1 MATMGQRFVVLT
13 LRFLVLLFFA
23 ASSAFAA
30 PLAGSVISNTAQVTF
45 FDTDSGFN
53 SKHTSNTVRVFVQA
67 LEALT
72 LTSDNFVSR
81 PTGGLVSLPHRL
93 SNTGNS
99 TSTYAL
105 SYSNLSGDDFDLQ
118 NLNLVWDKN
127 GNGIADPGEPAIANG
142 ANFGPLAPGQFADL
156 VVSGNVPSSLAV
168 NRVARIG
175 ISAKTVL
182 QSVSAQNTDTITIA
196 NGAQFQVVKSASNLS
211 PNQGD
216 TVSFTL
222 TASND
227 GNLPATG
234 FPVLVDGA
242 LESLILLRD
251 AIPANTTFSSFGPVG
266 TAKALYHVQG
276 QANSS
281 YSSSPP
287 TDLRQVDVVAFGFAA
302 PIVSGQ
308 SISRRI
314 DVKINSKASGTV
326 FNTASL
332 LFIDGVSSLPVTAD
346 SNQVS
351 LVLPIQ
357 PPSISLYRDA
367 AYSVRAGVL
376 HAGSPFYVAAYAA
389 QCNINPLLAE
399 TKEITVSSLL
409 TGDTEVFLAKETGP
423 NTGEFHI
430 EPQVTTSDATLTPVK
445 QGDGILSV
453 KPNDRVTVS
462 LTGCGAV
469 LLEAKVLV
477 DPFGVV
483 FDSKTNALIV
493 GAVVTL
499 IDISGAGNGG
509 RPGQP
514 ATVLAVDGVSLAP
527 STITTGADGRYQFPL
542 VLPSVYGLRVVPPPS
557 YGFPSVLTPN
567 LLPLDRVI
575 DTQGSYGGQFS
586 ITAFS
591 APVNIDIPLDA
602 SALGGL
608 LIEKTVSRKTVEMGE
623 YVDYSIKIK
632 NVSGQ
637 LLGRIRV
644 TDRLPAGFAYVPNTA
659 RLDAGTKRL
668 DGSALPEPE
677 GGVGPVLVFNTGSI
691 EDQSVIVL
699 SYRVRVGPG
708 ALQGDG
714 INRARATSAA
724 PLTKISNESS
734 AIVQVLPGVFTDRGF
749 IIGTVYADCNNNR
762 ERDDAEPGIPGVRL
776 FLEDGTSVTTD
787 AQGKYSLYGLRP
799 KTHVLKLD
807 VTSLPASAGKLA
819 LLANRNAG
827 DAGSRFADL
836 KNGELHKADFA
847 VMGCSPEL
855 RQAIQLRAVIAD
867 GTDKAVEQAQASQLA
882 VDTRSNPTSS
892 STSNPKAQPASG
904 VIGLAGAG
912 LSISALPGA
921 AANANTVPALRTTTL
936 ALSDEQIAVLDN
948 SLAIVSPV
956 SNQILGYAQTSVT
969 VKGALTATLTLRVN
983 GAEVSASRIGK
994 LSQLESTGM
1003 QVAQYIGVELKP
1015 GKNTLELVQAAA
1027 DGRSSDTRS
1036 ISITAP
1042 GAFARLRLTAP
1053 QTAVPADGRS
1063 VVRVTLEALDADDVP
1078 VTARIPVTLDSNLG
1092 QWKTRD
1098 LNPDEPG
1105 TQIFIDGGSVV
1116 LELESPAQAGDALLR
1131 AAAGSVS
1138 TQTSLRFSP
1147 DLRPLI
1153 AAGVVEGV
1161 LNLRHLDSRALQP
1174 TRAQDGFEQELRQ
1187 MADNFDNGRGS
1198 VGGRAALFLKG
1209 KVQGDY
1215 LLTLAYDSDKDAKE
1229 RLFRDIQPGEFY
1241 PVYGDASVKSFDA
1254 QSTGRLYVRVD
1265 KDRSH
1270 VLYGDFNTQ
1279 TPPLAAGTTTAGDE
1293 RRLGLYARSLTGA
1306 QGHFETQDG
1315 RGRLTSFASR
1325 NNSSQVVDEQAARGV
1340 SGPFVLPKLPVVE
1353 NSEKVEIITRDRN
1366 QLATVLKVQPLTRF
1380 VDYEI
1385 DSLTGQILLKGPLP
1399 SLDVNFNPNSLR
1411 VTYEV
1416 EQGGNAFW
1424 VGGIEASYQLGSVT
1438 VGGALV
1444 RDNDPLKP
1452 LTIQSVGL
1460 TAKMTERTTVVA
1472 EAAQTQTP
1480 LSTQT
1485 RGLASR
1491 FEIRHEGDLF
1501 KAQAQVTKADAGF
1514 DNPSATAA
1522 KGRQDV
1528 NAKASYK
1535 LTDAALVKAEYVR
1548 SEDTNTQATNEGLK
1562 VGVDVAINDKLR
1574 GEFGLRKSR
1583 VAREP
1588 ATTATMPTT
1597 PTTGAIAIA
1606 PQAGVSALAK
1616 LTGQIPGHPQ
1626 ASAFVEYE
1634 QDIENAGRRTA
1645 AVGGEYRLENGARLY
1660 GRHEFISSLGNQYGL
1675 NDAQQRNATV
1685 FGVQSDAAKDLNA
1698 FSEYRLRNALDGR
1711 EAEVAVGLRNRW
1723 QLSEGVRLSA
1733 GYEHVRSLNGAVAAD
1748 STAVIGGLEYTG
1760 SPDWK
1765 GAARLELRDSA
1776 TTKTILN
1783 TVGAAYKLDDAWT
1796 ALTKNIWSS
1805 TKTHG
1810 GADKT
1815 EDWLQLGLAYRGTGA
1830 NRYNG
1835 LLRAE
1840 YRYDH
1845 TDEPTAPD
1853 TQRKVAIVSGHINYQ
1868 ANGQFLVSGRAA
1880 AKWAT
1885 DRSAGLDSSYTTQ
1898 LLSARATYDLSAKWD
1913 VGLNAA
1919 VLLGGNGRAR
1929 QHGLGAELGY
1939 LLADNLWVSLGYNLF
1954 GFSDKD
1960 LTGQDYTNKGVYL
1973 RLRWKFDENLF
1984 QGLSK

>member
-1 MATMGQRFVVLT
+1 MEQRFVFLM
-13 LRFLVLLFFA
+13 LRLLALFFFA
-23 ASSAFAA
+23 ATSALAA
-30 PLAGSVISNTAQVTF
+30 PVAGSVISNTAQVTF

-53 SKHTSNTVRVFVQA
+53 SRHTSNSVRAVVQA
-67 LEALT
+67 LEAFT
-72 LTSDNFVSR
+72 LTIDNSVSR
-81 PTGGLVSLPHRL
+81 PAGGLVSLPHRL

-99 TSTYAL
+99 TSTYAV

-118 NLNLVWDKN
+118 TLSLVWDRN
-127 GNGIADPGEPAIANG
+127 GNGVADPGEPTVANG
-142 ANFGPLAPGQFADL
+142 ANFGPLAPGQFADFVL
-156 VVSGNVPSSLAV
+156 SGSLPSTFLAS
-168 NRVARIG
+168 RIARLS
-175 ISAKTVL
+175 ISATTLL
-182 QSVSAQNTDTITIA
+182 QGIRAQNIDTITIA
-196 NGAQFQVVKSASNLS
+196 DGAQFQVVKSASSLS

-216 TVSFTL
+216 TVTFIL
-222 TASND
+222 TASNN

-234 FPVLVDGA
+234 SPVLVDGA

-251 AIPANTTFSSFGPVG
+251 VIPANTTFSSFGPVG
-266 TAKALYHVQG
+266 SAKALYHVQG
-276 QANSS
+276 PANNS
-281 YSSSPP
+281 YSTIPP
-287 TDLRQVDVVAFGFAA
+287 ADLRLVDAVAFGFAA
-302 PIVSGQ
+302 PIASGQ

-314 DVKINSKASGTV
+314 NVSINSKASGTV
-326 FNTASL
+326 LNTASL
-332 LFIDGVSSLPVTAD
+332 LFVDGVNTLPVTAD
-346 SNQVS
+346 SNQVR
-351 LVLPIQ
+351 LALPVQ

-367 AYSVRAGVL
+367 AYSIRASVL
-376 HAGSPFYVAAYAA
+376 RAGSPFYVAVSAA

-399 TKEITVSSLL
+399 TKQITVSSFL
-409 TGDTEVFLAKETGP
+409 TGDTEMFLATETGP

-430 EPQVTTSDATLTPVK
+430 EPEVPTSDATLVAVI
-445 QGDGILSV
+445 QGNRILSV
-453 KPNDRVTVS
+453 KPNDKITVS

-469 LLEAKVLV
+469 LLEGSVLV

-483 FDSKTNALIV
+483 FDSRTNALIA

-499 IDISGAGNGG
+499 IDITGAGNGG

-514 ATVLAVDGVSLAP
+514 ATVVAADGVSSAP
-527 STITTGADGRYQFPL
+527 STVTTGADGHYQFPL
-542 VLPSVYGLRVVPPPS
+542 VLPSIYGLRVIPPPS

-567 LLPLDRVI
+567 LLPFNRVI
-575 DTQGSYGGQFS
+575 DPQGSYGGQFS
-586 ITAFS
+586 ITALS

-608 LIEKTVSRKTVEMGE
+608 LIEKTVSRKTVELGE
-623 YVDYSIKIK
+623 FVDYSIKIK

-644 TDRLPAGFAYVPNTA
+644 TDRLPAGFAYLPNTA

-668 DGSALPEPE
+668 DGSNLPEPE
-677 GGVGPVLVFNTGSI
+677 GGVGPLLVFNTGSI
-691 EDQSVIVL
+691 KDQSVIVL

-724 PLTKISNESS
+724 PLSKISNESS
-734 AIVQVLPGVFTDRGF
+734 AIVQVLPGVFTDRSF

-776 FLEDGTSVTTD
+776 FLEDGTSVSTD

-807 VTSLPASAGKLA
+807 VTSLPVSAGELA

-827 DAGSRFADL
+827 DAGSRFVDL

-855 RQAIQLRAVIAD
+855 RQAIQLRAVVAG
-867 GTDKAVEQAQASQLA
+867 GTDKAAEQAQAAQLA
-882 VDTRSNPTSS
+882 VDTRGNSTSS
-892 STSNPKAQPASG
+892 SISNLKAQPASG
-904 VIGLAGAG
+904 VVGLAATG
-912 LSISALPGA
+912 LGTIALSGVV
-921 AANANTVPALRTTTL
+921 ANTSTVPVLRKS
-936 ALSDEQIAVLDN
+936 AAPLSDEQIASMDN
-948 SLAIVSPV
+948 SLAIVSPAD
-956 SNQILGYAQTSVT
+956 NQTLGYAQTSVT
-969 VKGALTATLTLRVN
+969 VKGALSATLTLRVN
-983 GAEVSASRIGK
+983 GVEVPASRIGK
-994 LSQLESTGM
+994 LSQLESTGV

-1027 DGRSSDTRS
+1027 DGRAPSTRS

-1053 QTAVPADGRS
+1053 QAAATADGRT
-1063 VVRVTLEALDADDVP
+1063 VVRITLDALDVNDVP

-1153 AAGVVEGV
+1153 AAGIVEGV
-1161 LNLRHLDSRALQP
+1161 LNLRQLDSRALQP

-1187 MADNFDNGRGS
+1187 IADNFDNGRGS

-1209 KVQGDY
+1209 KVRGDY
-1215 LLTLAYDSDKDAKE
+1215 LLTLAYDSDKDVKE

-1279 TPPLAAGTTTAGDE
+1279 TPPLAASTTTAGDE

-1315 RGRLTSFASR
+1315 RGRLTTFASR
-1325 NNSSQVVDEQAARGV
+1325 NNSSQVIDEQAARGV
-1340 SGPFVLPKLPVVE
+1340 SGPFTLSKSPLVE
-1353 NSEKVEIITRDRN
+1353 NSEKIEIITRDRN

-1452 LTIQSVGL
+1452 LALQSVGI
-1460 TAKMTERTTVVA
+1460 TAKVTERTTVVA

-1480 LSTQT
+1480 LSAQS

-1522 KGRQDV
+1522 KGRQDI

-1548 SEDTNTQATNEGLK
+1548 SEDTSTQATSEGLK
-1562 VGVDVAINDKLR
+1562 VGLDVAINDKVR
-1574 GEFGLRKSR
+1574 GELGLRKSR
-1583 VAREP
+1583 IASGS
-1588 ATTATMPTT
+1588 ATTTT
-1597 PTTGAIAIA
+1597 TTTTSAIAVA

-1616 LTGQIPGHPQ
+1616 LTGQIPGYPR

-1634 QDIENAGRRTA
+1634 QDIETPSQRTA
-1645 AVGGEYRLENGARLY
+1645 AVGGEYRLINGARVY
-1660 GRHEFISSLGNQYGL
+1660 GRHEFISSLGSQYSL
-1675 NDAQQRNATV
+1675 NDTQQRNATV
-1685 FGVQSDAAKDLNA
+1685 FGVQSDATSDLNA

-1711 EAEVAVGLRNRW
+1711 EAEMAVGLRNRW
-1723 QLSEGVRLSA
+1723 QLSDGVRLSA
-1733 GYEHVRSLNGAVAAD
+1733 GYEHVRSLNGVAAAD
-1748 STAVIGGLEYTG
+1748 STAVVGGLEYTG

-1783 TVGAAYKLDDAWT
+1783 TLGAAFKLDDAWT
-1796 ALTKNIWSS
+1796 ALAKNIWSS
-1805 TKTHG
+1805 TKTQG

-1840 YRYDH
+1840 YRYDN

-1868 ANGQFLVSGRAA
+1868 ANGKFLVSGRAA

-1913 VGLNAA
+1913 MGLNAA

-1984 QGLSK
+1984 QGSRK